1 MKYFRTLFIAFFLG
15 LLPKLSPA
23 FAQKNVSPIL
33 EFGLFADTQYGNCE
47 PGKTRFYRE
56 SLGKL
61 KECVDSLNAREVQF
75 TINLGDI
82 IDRSQEDLTTVL
94 LCLKHLHGKVYHLT
108 GNHDYKG
115 VKDNQQ
121 LYHKLGMPSEY
132 YSFEKKNWIFVMLN
146 TNEVAGYSNVKGTPK
161 EKELMDMRNKIKST
175 GGLQGA
181 NWNGGISN
189 LQLAWLDDILKKN
202 QKKKKNV
209 LIFSHHP
216 LYPKTEFTALNNLEI
231 LEVIERYDC
240 VKAIFAGHHHA
251 GEFGYLGNIPVITAE
266 GMIETPD
273 KNAFGIVRIYKD
285 EIVIEGKGRMT
296 SRHLPLKK

>member
-15 LLPKLSPA
+15 LLSELSPV
-23 FAQKNVSPIL
+23 FAQKNVAPVL

-56 SLGKL
+56 SLAKL

-82 IDRSQEDLTTVL
+82 IDRNQEDLASVF
-94 LCLKHLHGKVYHLT
+94 LCLKRLHGKVYHLT

-115 VKDNQQ
+115 IKDNRE
-121 LYHKLGMPSEY
+121 LYRKLGMPSEY

-146 TNEVAGYSNVKGTPK
+146 TNEVAGYSNVKGTKK
-161 EKELMDMRNKIKST
+161 EKELIEMRNKIKST

-181 NWNGGISN
+181 NWNGGISSR
-189 LQLAWLDDILKKN
+189 QLAWLENILKKN

-216 LYPKTEFTALNNLEI
+216 LYPRTEFTALNNLEI
-231 LEVIERYDC
+231 LEVIGRYDC

-251 GEFGYLGNIPVITAE
+251 GEFGYFGNIPVITAE
-266 GMIETPD
+266 GMIETQD
-273 KNAFGIVRIYKD
+273 KNAFGIVKIYEDK
-285 EIVIEGKGRMT
+285 IVVEGKGRMT
-296 SRHLPLKK
+296 SRTFPLNK